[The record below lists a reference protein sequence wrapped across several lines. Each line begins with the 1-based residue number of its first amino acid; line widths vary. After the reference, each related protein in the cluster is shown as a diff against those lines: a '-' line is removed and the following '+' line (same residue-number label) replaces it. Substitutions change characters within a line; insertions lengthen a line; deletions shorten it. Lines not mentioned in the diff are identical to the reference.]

1 MDEGLRDMANV
12 DRLIHEP
19 SRLVIVTILYLV
31 ERADFLYLLGET
43 EMTKG
48 NLSSHLAKLEVGG
61 YVEIQKTYRG
71 KVPQTICR
79 LTKTGRAAFRTYR
92 ASLGRAV
99 YSMHLSR
106 RQRPPES

>member
-1 MDEGLRDMANV
+1 MDEGLREMATV

-31 ERADFLYLLGET
+31 ESADFLYLLRET

-48 NLSSHLAKLEVGG
+48 NLSSHLTKLEAGG

-79 LTKTGRAAFRTYR
+79 LTKTGRAAFRRYR
-92 ASLGRAV
+92 ASLERAV
-99 YSMHLSR
+99 DSMRSSK
-106 RQRPPES
+106 RQGPVES